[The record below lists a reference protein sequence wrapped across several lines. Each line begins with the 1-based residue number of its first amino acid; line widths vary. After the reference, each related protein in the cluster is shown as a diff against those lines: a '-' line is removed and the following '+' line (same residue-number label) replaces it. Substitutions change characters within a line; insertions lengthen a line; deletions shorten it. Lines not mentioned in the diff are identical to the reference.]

1 MGLKIKNNI
10 YIMKEGIKKKII
22 NNEDDGYES
31 EQENYLKDEDEGK
44 IEEEYFTETVNMV
57 QKNLLDF
64 VENKSLP
71 LCEYLNISSIK
82 KFININIK
90 Y

>member
-1 MGLKIKNNI
+1 
-10 YIMKEGIKKKII
+10 MKEGLKKKII

-31 EQENYLKDEDEGK
+31 EHENYLKDEDEGK
-44 IEEEYFTETVNMV
+44 IEEEYFTDTINMV